1 MRRCA
6 SYSFNLFINGRIILR
21 ASDYRQICA
30 QIKYGRCNWRSENTM
45 ILPLKLS
52 LYLKVFAARDAKWRI
67 WRHINFG
74 TFAFLLLAGL
84 MPADAQSFLAVSLP
98 TGFSGTGNISLS
110 RPLTLRWQYAS
121 EATVNLAPVVAQKQ
135 IYLPLASGVIVS
147 LSSVDGALFWKS
159 EIGGEVSAVP
169 SADERGVYL
178 ASATAETAPQNSSSR
193 DSSSGVLRALGR
205 ESGVTLWRRTLSSPI
220 QGALATTQTTIYGGA
235 RDGHLYAVQK
245 NTGEILWARQFPA
258 AFNSCPLADGSRLY
272 IGAEDGT
279 FAAVNQKTGDTLWRY
294 RTHGAVRGNPVLLN
308 GFVFFGSM
316 DGYVYAL
323 GAADGRLRWRTRTG
337 AGVQSLSNTIGG
349 LIAPS
354 LDNFVYML
362 SFARGNRL
370 WKHQMAGRVAA
381 APLITIDG
389 ALFTPIAGD
398 IAIVLD
404 LRDGKQLNVLPLGAD
419 GATAAAPV
427 LANNILLLT
436 TRHGLLA
443 FAQADD
449 AATRSK

>member
-1 MRRCA
+1 
-6 SYSFNLFINGRIILR
+6 
-21 ASDYRQICA
+21 
-30 QIKYGRCNWRSENTM
+30 M

-74 TFAFLLLAGL
+74 TFAFVARRADARRCAVFGSVFADWIFRHGQYLFIT
-84 MPADAQSFLAVSLP
+84 PADASLAIRFRSDCK
-98 TGFSGTGNISLS
+98 SGS
-110 RPLTLRWQYAS
+110 
-121 EATVNLAPVVAQKQ
+121 VVAQKQ

-220 QGALATTQTTIYGGA
+220 QGALAATQTTIYGGA

-245 NTGEILWARQFPA
+245 NTGEILWAKQFPA

-279 FAAVNQKTGDTLWRY
+279 LRRSIKTGDTLWRY
-294 RTHGAVRGNPVLLN
+294 RTHGRC
-308 GFVFFGSM
+308 
-316 DGYVYAL
+316 
-323 GAADGRLRWRTRTG
+323 AA
-337 AGVQSLSNTIGG
+337 I
-349 LIAPS
+349 P
-354 LDNFVYML
+354 YC
-362 SFARGNRL
+362 
-370 WKHQMAGRVAA
+370 
-381 APLITIDG
+381 
-389 ALFTPIAGD
+389 
-398 IAIVLD
+398 
-404 LRDGKQLNVLPLGAD
+404 
-419 GATAAAPV
+419 
-427 LANNILLLT
+427 
-436 TRHGLLA
+436 
-443 FAQADD
+443 
-449 AATRSK
+449 